1 MAGLWAT
8 LWVKCTEQSCVTAPS
23 FSDGISVN
31 YGGEKMAAVQL
42 LCSQVTI
49 EKFKNLSVHGC
60 SSYLWGLSA
69 FTNVPFTG
77 LQNYNPGPK
86 KKKKRNLA
94 IHQSQPNSVAL
105 NGSVRTSVIF

>member
-31 YGGEKMAAVQL
+31 YGGEKMVAVQL
-42 LCSQVTI
+42 LFSQVTI
-49 EKFKNLSVHGC
+49 EKFQISQC
-60 SSYLWGLSA
+60 TAAPDICRACQRSQ
-69 FTNVPFTG
+69 TCP
-77 LQNYNPGPK
+77 LQDYRITIQAQ